1 MDGATL
7 EDLLGDSSITGWDVL
22 IAVLVIVV
30 GWLLSIVTKKAVLAL
45 LRKAPGFS
53 EAAATLIAR
62 IAKYSVVLL
71 GVGVGLSFLGASV
84 QPLLA
89 IAIIVAVIAV
99 LALRGIADNFAAG
112 VVLQS
117 RRPIGIGDEIEVDG
131 YIGRVKELNGR
142 TVVLRT
148 LDGRTLHVPN
158 ATLTQN
164 VIVNHS
170 EAGARRSE
178 IEVRVLGAG
187 DLESLERDVTTVV
200 GGVDGV
206 HTREPVRVLVTTASP
221 ERVTLRVQF
230 WHHPL
235 HAAPVRSA
243 AVSALSTALAAAARA
258 ATVTSALPDAPL
270 TKPLAP

>member
-1 MDGATL
+1 MDGSTL
-7 EDLLGDSSITGWDVL
+7 ENLLGDSSITGWDLL
-22 IAVLVIVV
+22 IAALVIVA
-30 GWLLSIVTKKAVLAL
+30 GWVLSIVTKKAVLAL

-53 EAAATLIAR
+53 DAAAILIAR
-62 IAKYSVVLL
+62 IAKYAVVLL
-71 GVGVGLSFLGASV
+71 GFGVGLSFLGASV

-117 RRPIGIGDEIEVDG
+117 RRPIGVGDEIEVDG
-131 YIGRVKELNGR
+131 YVGRVKELTGR
-142 TVVLRT
+142 TVVLHT

-158 ATLTQN
+158 SMLTQN

-178 IEVRVLGAG
+178 IEVRVLGAA
-187 DLESLERDVTTVV
+187 DLDALERDLTSVV
-200 GGVDGV
+200 GGIDGV
-206 HTREPVRVLVTTASP
+206 HSREPVRVIVTTASP
-221 ERVTLRVQF
+221 ERATLRVQF

-235 HAAPVRSA
+235 HAVPVRSA
-243 AVSALSTALAAAARA
+243 AVAALSTALAESGRA
-258 ATVTSALPDAPL
+258 ATITSDLPDAPL
-270 TKPLAP
+270 TKPLEP